1 MILTKPVYIADIIGS
16 AVALVQAEIISTIQA
31 NELIALGATC
41 IQTINYQYGHKREL
55 IDTLSQMDPDGT
67 LRFRK
72 YPLIYLVQDF
82 RERRGQQAGVYAET
96 SLNIIIAH
104 QTDPTYKIT
113 DRMAQV
119 FKPVLYPIYYS
130 LIKQLATIPQTLQG
144 NQDVIPHDKWDRSFW
159 GTQAVGGTSDLKL
172 NDYVDAIEIQN
183 LDLKINYQPCL
194 TPSGN
199 KP

>member
-16 AVALVQAEIISTIQA
+16 AVALVQMEILATIQA
-31 NELIALGATC
+31 GETAALGSTA
-41 IQTINYQYGHKREL
+41 IQAIDFQYGHKMEL
-55 IDTLSQMDPDGT
+55 IQTLAQMDSDQSA
-67 LRFRK
+67 RFLK
-72 YPLIYLVQDF
+72 YPLVYLVQDF
-82 RERRGQQAGVYAET
+82 RERRGQQPGVYAEVN
-96 SLNIIIAH
+96 LNIIIAH
-104 QTDPTYKIT
+104 HTDQNYKIT
-113 DRMAQV
+113 DRMANV

-159 GTQAVGGTSDLKL
+159 GKQAVGGNTSLSI

-199 KP
+199 KS

>member
-16 AVALVQAEIISTIQA
+16 AVALSQTEILAIIQA
-31 NELIALGATC
+31 NETAALGSTS
-41 IQTINYQYGHKREL
+41 IQAIDFQYGHLDEL
-55 IDTLSQMDPDGT
+55 IQTLAQKDADPQA
-67 LRFRK
+67 RFLK
-72 YPLIYLVQDF
+72 YPLVYLVQDF
-82 RERRGQQAGVYAET
+82 RERRGRQPGVYAELN
-96 SLNIIIAH
+96 LNIIIAH
-104 QTDPTYKIT
+104 QTEATDKIT
-113 DRMAQV
+113 DRYAKV

-144 NQDVIPHDKWDRSFW
+144 NQDVIPHDKWDRSYW
-159 GTQAVGGTSDLKL
+159 GTQAVGGNTADTL

-199 KP
+199 KT